1 MQSIQVMSK
10 GQLLGR
16 LEPVRGSRPPFQDL
30 KQTVTLNF
38 EKTAIQTAKNH
49 ISEALGSPE

>member
-10 GQLLGR
+10 GQLLGSS
-16 LEPVRGSRPPFQDL
+16 EPVRGTGPLFQVL

-38 EKTAIQTAKNH
+38 EKPAIQTAKHH
-49 ISEALGSPE
+49 ISEALCSPE